1 MARAYLNSA
10 SFPADNLAASMQQLG
25 SLRAGLAHLI
35 REQAV
40 APPIMCSLRAS
51 KLPLSPDYE
60 LLADGLKIEGGRHRD
75 TVLFFLTTLDQQSP
89 AQSAL
94 DPALQAQMD
103 PHLVGGDLDSPFDP
117 DAGAVLVACSLDH
130 GVLLSL
136 ASHARWRADTAA
148 FDIMTADDDLRT
160 VSVDNACDGETA
172 ATVARRSAEDRARLV
187 FENWS
192 PITGGA
198 IKAPQLDEWF
208 ESCRRKPGLEQLVMR
223 SVGLAHANDYRADGE
238 LVKKLASEMDVALFE
253 VRAYFA
259 GSNNVRLL
267 FARDGA
273 GRIVFGFGGQKS
285 HPNWYENAIPQAV
298 RFIREQG

>member
-10 SFPADNLAASMQQLG
+10 SFPADSLAASMQLLG
-25 SLRAGLAHLI
+25 TLRAGLAHLI
-35 REQAV
+35 REQSV
-40 APPIMCSLRAS
+40 APPVMCSLRAS

-75 TVLFFLTTLDQQSP
+75 TVLFFLSTLDQQSP
-89 AQSAL
+89 AQAAL
-94 DPALQAQMD
+94 DPVLQEEMN
-103 PHLVGGDLDSPFDP
+103 PHLVERDLESPFDP
-117 DAGAVLVACSLDH
+117 DAGAVLVACSLDS

-136 ASHARWRADTAA
+136 ASHPRWRDDTAA
-148 FDIMTADDDLRT
+148 FDIMTSNEDLRT
-160 VSVDNACDGETA
+160 VHVDNVCNAATA
-172 ATVARRSAEDRARLV
+172 AAVARRSAHDRARLT
-187 FENWS
+187 FDNWS

-208 ESCRRKPGLEQLVMR
+208 KACRRSPGLEQLVMR

-238 LVKKLASEMDVALFE
+238 LIKKLASETDISVFE

-267 FARDGA
+267 FARDSA

-285 HPNWYENAIPQAV
+285 HANWYENAIPQAV
-298 RFIREQG
+298 RFIRDQG